1 MIDILF
7 LNLELIKTPFMKNFL
22 FTLLFISSINSLFA
36 QDPEGAL
43 KLIYEGIE
51 LHDNGNFIGAIKKYD
66 AALALDKDNFNAL
79 AEKANS
85 YNSLNQFD
93 KAIEN
98 AKKAIEL
105 YPDEADLNLVYVAY
119 GNSLD
124 GLKKSDESIEVYDE
138 GISKFPEFY
147 LLHFNK
153 GITLVSLKEYDQALL
168 CFQQAAKYNPSH
180 PGSQNAIARFQK
192 MNEKRVP
199 AIMAYCRFFVLEP
212 TGTRAAENLA
222 SLESV
227 FLGDVTKTGKNS
239 ITINIGSDF
248 LLTADSTEDG
258 KPAPNTFTSTE
269 MILVF
274 SSAMDL
280 EKENKK
286 KNKAELFSMKLEMM
300 CSSLSEQ
307 IDKGNSGFYWE
318 YYAPYFIEMKN
329 AGQLE
334 TFSYIVYASSG
345 DKKVLAWIKE
355 HSNEIEKFYDWDK
368 EYNW

>member
-1 MIDILF
+1 
-7 LNLELIKTPFMKNFL
+7 MKNVF
-22 FTLLFISSINSLFA
+22 FTFILLSIVGSLCA
-36 QDPEGAL
+36 QDKEGAL

-51 LHDNGNFIGAIKKYD
+51 LHDKGNYTGALKKYD
-66 AALALDKDNFNAL
+66 AALALDKDNFNAI
-79 AEKANS
+79 AEKANT
-85 YNSLNQFD
+85 YNALNQFEN
-93 KAIEN
+93 AIECS
-98 AKKAIEL
+98 KKAIEL
-105 YPDEADLNLVYVAY
+105 YPDEPELNLVYVAY

-124 GLKKSDESIEVYDE
+124 GLKKSEESIEVYEE
-138 GISKFPEFY
+138 GISKFPTFY

-153 GITLVSLKEYDQALL
+153 GITHVSLQEYDQALM
-168 CFQQAAKYNPSH
+168 CFEQAAKYNPTH

-222 SLESV
+222 SFETL
-227 FLGDVTKTGKNS
+227 LNGNVTKTGKNS
-239 ITINIGSDF
+239 VTINIGSDF

-280 EKENKK
+280 DKKNKK
-286 KNKAELFSMKLEMM
+286 KTKAELLSMKLDLM

-307 IDKGNSGFYWE
+307 IEKGNSGFYWE
-318 YYAPYFIEMKN
+318 YYVPYFIEMKN

-345 DKKVLAWIKE
+345 DKKILSWIKE
-355 HSNEIEKFYDWDK
+355 HSEEIEKFYDWDK
-368 EYNW
+368 EYSW

>member
-1 MIDILF
+1 MKQTF
-7 LNLELIKTPFMKNFL
+7 LLICL
-22 FTLLFISSINSLFA
+22 VISTVIFA
-36 QDPEGAL
+36 QDEEGAL
-43 KLIYEGIE
+43 KLVFEGIE
-51 LHDNGNFIGAIKKYD
+51 LHDNGNYTGALKKYD

-79 AEKANS
+79 AEKSNT
-85 YNSLNQFD
+85 YNALNQFEN
-93 KAIEN
+93 AIECS
-98 AKKAIEL
+98 KKAIQL
-105 YPDEADLNLVYVAY
+105 YPDEEELNLVYVAY

-124 GLKKSDESIEVYDE
+124 GLKKSEESIEVYDE
-138 GISKFPEFY
+138 GIAKFPEFY
-147 LLHFNK
+147 LMHFNK

-168 CFQQAAKYNPSH
+168 CFQQAAKYNPTH

-227 FLGDVTKTGKNS
+227 FLGDVKKTGKNS

-280 EKENKK
+280 EKENRK

-355 HSNEIEKFYDWDK
+355 HPEEITKFYDWDK
-368 EYNW
+368 EYAW